1 MFRVFILSLIILGV
15 SSLKAEVNDSEIS
28 HVSKDNECL
37 NALIAIKEIKQ
48 FGRIIL
54 DDDEVEVFTFFWSR
68 NSVNQDALRSLS
80 NKVLTIKNLNNGR
93 MNMYEEYLMNAIF
106 SFMSEMK
113 DQIEGNNIGSD
124 VLPNYIKNVIHLF
137 NKISPVQMF
146 IYTHVINNAVQQL
159 KYNNTID
166 FSEPIKSIRL
176 SDLEIALKSSEQRKY
191 VFQKYNSLLQNNSHQ
206 IVKKTS
212 QIQGQE
218 DEKWMINQGYN
229 TDIVAG
235 LDHANDN
242 LKLAQYLREGS
253 MNISS
258 SHIPEF
264 ANLIDEHINFIRKGI
279 TESREF
285 SESDKIKRLGLLDEL
300 QLKAKFYKDSK
311 KVTYL
316 WWLSFNLHLS
326 IIATSTYDLIN
337 DDDNADLDLF
347 IFQNSSK
354 YNRDIDSFK
363 EWMINDDGLDLLKIL
378 NVLSL
383 FEEFWSYRHHNYD
396 NSNAINNM
404 VKKLGLDLT
413 VDNIRQLDAEL
424 KNDILL
430 INELASR
437 LNVELSLTPRDF
449 GNDFLDPDSFYKT
462 NALGQFIYLISQ
474 FPKRIMIPTIH
485 NLGTISIN
493 RTYGM
498 GVHLIGLVNQPTEA
512 DAETMSSF
520 AFFLHDLDHSS
531 TMDIDDPQVFI
542 DIQNKLERFPIWER
556 ELIEEWYFEHTHERK
571 RKIDIN
577 DSDKNDSLFL
587 SDHYSEDLLEVDIK
601 QEKNR
606 QVFLDLIQKIDLT
619 NLEKKEFQKTIL
631 MLIYLELVDSGHK
644 MYEILNLEENIEFTE
659 ENIKH
664 TDVFMMRFIS
674 KLYELL

>member
-1 MFRVFILSLIILGV
+1 M
-15 SSLKAEVNDSEIS
+15 
-28 HVSKDNECL
+28 
-37 NALIAIKEIKQ
+37 
-48 FGRIIL
+48 
-54 DDDEVEVFTFFWSR
+54 
-68 NSVNQDALRSLS
+68 
-80 NKVLTIKNLNNGR
+80 
-93 MNMYEEYLMNAIF
+93 
-106 SFMSEMK
+106 
-113 DQIEGNNIGSD
+113 
-124 VLPNYIKNVIHLF
+124 
-137 NKISPVQMF
+137 
-146 IYTHVINNAVQQL
+146 QQGH
-159 KYNNTID
+159 
-166 FSEPIKSIRL
+166 
-176 SDLEIALKSSEQRKY
+176 
-191 VFQKYNSLLQNNSHQ
+191 SLLQNNSHQ

-212 QIQGQE
+212 QMQGQE

-253 MNISS
+253 INIAS

-264 ANLIDEHINFIRKGI
+264 ADLIDEHISFIRKGI
-279 TESREF
+279 AESREF

-347 IFQNSSK
+347 IFQDSSK

-413 VDNIRQLDAEL
+413 VDNIRQLDTEL

-437 LNVELSLTPRDF
+437 LNVELNLTPRDF

-512 DAETMSSF
+512 DAETISSF

-619 NLEKKEFQKTIL
+619 NLEKKELQKTIL
-631 MLIYLELVDSGHK
+631 MLTYLELVDSGHK